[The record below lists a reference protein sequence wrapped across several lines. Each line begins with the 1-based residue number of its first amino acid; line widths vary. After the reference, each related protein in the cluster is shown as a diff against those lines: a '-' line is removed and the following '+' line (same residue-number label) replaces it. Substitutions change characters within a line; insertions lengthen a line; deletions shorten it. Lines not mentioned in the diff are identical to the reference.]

1 MAAVQLVD
9 VSLDDHTDHTPPS
22 PVHNAR
28 TNTNS
33 LISVALSDIDE
44 PKTPLGASVAQ
55 PTKPETLID
64 LSDDVISL
72 MPSEDD
78 LESIHTE
85 SESQSEARDFVVPQ
99 LPEPRPRDKR
109 QSRSSHVR
117 QKSSLQEPDMAA
129 LLARLEMENQAIAKD
144 PKSGIAT
151 VGAHTGPGASF
162 EYRVRDTVCSS
173 LSLVTIPEEA
183 LGMSLGDFWA
193 MVTKDYQ
200 QALRVL
206 PTMTPLMIHKGVP
219 DFLRSAVWPGVA
231 GAWDASL
238 QVEYDSL
245 CERLLHEKPTNE
257 HIINKDLARCFPQH
271 ELFRDAEGEGQKMLG
286 TVLKCYS
293 LYDSEIGYCQGMA
306 FVAGALL
313 MNMPAKDAFCVFA
326 KLMENHNMRTLY
338 SLSLTGLHS
347 RTYQLKKFMGQIAPD
362 LLAHLSKLGV
372 ELAYLSQWFM
382 TMFATSCPLN
392 ILFRIYDVV
401 FAEGA
406 DETMLRVALALILSN
421 EHKIMCMKELE
432 EVLHLLLGRRLW
444 EPYQAEPD
452 FLMDE
457 IARLSNVVTREELD
471 KLEKQFFEQ
480 AAGESRDTTV
490 RALGFTSGFS
500 GFKFFEHFRSPS
512 TATAKLPARSPSSNT
527 LLEMPGHV
535 PRRSVSKRSV
545 NTIDSSVGSGSGADS
560 LMSAESQASTA
571 ATEFDSN
578 TERAS
583 TTTFKSTRTNRTE
596 DRGLHEQVEGLLL
609 ALSEVQREA
618 AETAAQL
625 QMEQRRKESMA
636 EIVMR
641 LKDLVMQKEQVQ
653 ETVKRDRRKTMPSRI
668 DIEHAQGVLKDLR
681 RKSVVISSAAR
692 SVSLNNLGATTP
704 DVELQDSLGRLCTLL
719 ETESNPPTGTPK
731 SEMGSFFDQA
741 AGSDQERT
749 VRTKRRDSVR
759 FSLFRESS
767 QRSNRSPMAGP
778 SRLAQQQGIP
788 TTNASSSANTPGSS
802 PSHESMDYWPEA
814 SMFDSPAVSGNSPQ
828 VQPRQSSLQAR
839 EVLRMSNS
847 HSTQDEALLVE
858 LVNAKTREATAIHE
872 RDELKQQMDKMR
884 KNQEKRE
891 TEWSQKLHEMER
903 LMISQ
908 QKALRAQEEAHD
920 AELSRYRPSVSKPK
934 PSISLS
940 PFPEQKVDRNA
951 SVSLWPSAAPAEP
964 TTPTKLQPQAAEGGT
979 GWGWFRQR
987 KVSTGSVS

>member
-1 MAAVQLVD
+1 MATTQLID
-9 VSLDDHTDHTPPS
+9 VSLDEHIEQTPPS
-22 PVHNAR
+22 PAQDAR

-44 PKTPLGASVAQ
+44 PTTPLGASVAQ

-64 LSDDVISL
+64 LQDDVISL

-99 LPEPRPRDKR
+99 LPEPKPKEKR
-109 QSRSSHVR
+109 QSRLSHVR

-144 PKSGIAT
+144 PKAGIAA

-200 QALRVL
+200 LALRVL

-271 ELFRDAEGEGQKMLG
+271 DLFRDAEGDGQKMLG
-286 TVLKCYS
+286 IVLKCYS

-347 RTYQLKKFMGQIAPD
+347 RTYQLKKFMAQIAPD
-362 LLAHLSKLGV
+362 LLDHLRKLGV

-421 EHKIMCMKELE
+421 EHKIMAMKELE

-471 KLEKQFFEQ
+471 KLEKQFTDQ
-480 AAGESRDTTV
+480 AAGETGDKTV

-500 GFKFFEHFRSPS
+500 GFKFFDHFRSPS
-512 TATAKLPARSPSSNT
+512 TAKLPTRSPSSNT

-571 ATEFDSN
+571 VTEFETT
-578 TERAS
+578 TERGS
-583 TTTFKSTRTNRTE
+583 TTTFKSSRTNRTE

-625 QMEQRRKESMA
+625 QMEHRRKESMA
-636 EIVMR
+636 EIVFR

-653 ETVKRDRRKTMPSRI
+653 ETVRRDRRKTMPSRVDI
-668 DIEHAQGVLKDLR
+668 DHAQGVLKDLR
-681 RKSVVISSAAR
+681 RKSIVINSVAR
-692 SVSLNNLGATTP
+692 SVSLNNLGTTTP

-719 ETESNPPTGTPK
+719 ETDSNPPTGTPK

-741 AGSDQERT
+741 AGSDQEQST
-749 VRTKRRDSVR
+749 KTKRRDSVR
-759 FSLFRESS
+759 FSLFREPS
-767 QRSNRSPMAGP
+767 QRSNRSPVAGP
-778 SRLAQQQGIP
+778 SRLAQQHSNP
-788 TTNASSSANTPGSS
+788 TTGSSSFANTPGSS
-802 PSHESMDYWPEA
+802 PSNESMDYWPEA
-814 SMFDSPAVSGNSPQ
+814 SMFDSPAVTSQSPN
-828 VQPRQSSLQAR
+828 VQPRQSSLQAKD
-839 EVLRMSNS
+839 VLRMSNS
-847 HSTQDEALLVE
+847 HTTQDEALLVE

-884 KNQEKRE
+884 KNQDKRE
-891 TEWSQKLHEMER
+891 ADWTQKLHEMER

-908 QKALRAQEEAHD
+908 QKAIRAQEEAHI
-920 AELSRYRPSVSKPK
+920 AELSRYKPNMPKPK
-934 PSISLS
+934 PSIALS
-940 PFPEQKVDRNA
+940 PFPEQKVDRST

-964 TTPTKLQPQAAEGGT
+964 TTPTKLQPSAAEGGG

-987 KVSTGSVS
+987 KVSTSSVS

>member
-1 MAAVQLVD
+1 MASTELID
-9 VSLDDHTDHTPPS
+9 VSLSDEYVEQAPPS
-22 PVHNAR
+22 PEQDSR

-44 PKTPLGASVAQ
+44 PKTPLGGSIAQ

-64 LSDDVISL
+64 LQDDVISL

-78 LESIHTE
+78 LESIQTE
-85 SESQSEARDFVVPQ
+85 SEPQTEVKEFAVPA
-99 LPEPRPRDKR
+99 LPEPKPTENRRST
-109 QSRSSHVR
+109 SRHVR
-117 QKSSLQEPDMAA
+117 AKSSLQEPDMAA

-144 PKSGIAT
+144 PKAGIAA

-183 LGMSLGDFWA
+183 LGMNLGDFWA
-193 MVTKDYQ
+193 LVTKDYQ
-200 QALRVL
+200 EALRVL
-206 PTMTPLMIHKGVP
+206 PTVTPLMIHKGVP
-219 DFLRSAVWPGVA
+219 DFLRSAVWAGIA

-238 QVEYDSL
+238 QVEFDSL
-245 CERLLHEKPTNE
+245 CERLQHEKPINE
-257 HIINKDLARCFPQH
+257 HIINKDLARCFPH
-271 ELFRDAEGEGQKMLG
+271 HDLFREADGEGQKMLG

-306 FVAGALL
+306 FVAGILL
-313 MNMPAKDAFCVFA
+313 MNMPAKDAFCVFV

-347 RTYQLKKFMGQIAPD
+347 RTYQLKKIMGQISPD
-362 LLAHLSKLGV
+362 LLNHLSKLGV

-406 DETMLRVALALILSN
+406 DETMMRVALALILSN
-421 EHKIMCMKELE
+421 EHKIMAMKELE

-471 KLEKQFFEQ
+471 KLDKQFADQ

-500 GFKFFEHFRSPS
+500 GFKFFEHFRAPS
-512 TATAKLPARSPSSNT
+512 TAKGPARSPSSNT
-527 LLEMPGHV
+527 LLEMPGHL

-571 ATEFDSN
+571 ATEFDNS
-578 TERAS
+578 TERGS
-583 TTTFKSTRTNRTE
+583 TATFKSSRTARTE

-625 QMEQRRKESMA
+625 RTEHRRKESMA
-636 EIVMR
+636 EIVIR
-641 LKDLVMQKEQVQ
+641 LRDLVMQKEQVQ
-653 ETVKRDRRKTMPSRI
+653 ETAIKRDRRKTMPSRI
-668 DIEHAQGVLKDLR
+668 DIEHAQDVLKKLH
-681 RKSVVISSAAR
+681 RKSGVITSVAR

-704 DVELQDSLGRLCTLL
+704 DAELQDSLGRLCTLL
-719 ETESNPPTGTPK
+719 ETDDSPATGTPK
-731 SEMGSFFDQA
+731 SEIGSFFDQA
-741 AGSDQERT
+741 AGPEQERVT
-749 VRTKRRDSVR
+749 RTKRRDSVR
-759 FSLFRESS
+759 FAFPAASS
-767 QRSNRSPMAGP
+767 ASSNRSPTAGP
-778 SRLAQQQGIP
+778 SQENNHP
-788 TTNASSSANTPGSS
+788 TLSNPNTSTSSFADTPGSS
-802 PSHESMDYWPEA
+802 PSESMDYWPEA
-814 SMFDSPAVSGNSPQ
+814 SMFDSNGASPHI
-828 VQPRQSSLQAR
+828 QPRQSSLQAR
-839 EVLRMSNS
+839 DVLRMSNS
-847 HSTQDEALLVE
+847 QTAQDEALLVE
-858 LVNAKTREATAIHE
+858 LVNAKTREATAMHE
-872 RDELKQQMDKMR
+872 RDELKVQVDKLR
-884 KNQEKRE
+884 KSQENRE
-891 TEWSQKLHEMER
+891 AQWTQKLHEMER
-903 LMISQ
+903 LMVSQ
-908 QKALRAQEEAHD
+908 QKAMKLQEEAHV
-920 AELSRYRPSVSKPK
+920 AELSRYKPGVKHKPSVV
-934 PSISLS
+934 LS
-940 PFPEQKVDRNA
+940 PFPESKTDRSN
-951 SVSLWPSAAPAEP
+951 SLWPSAAPAEP
-964 TTPTKLQPQAAEGGT
+964 PTPTKLQPPAAETGG
-979 GWGWFRQR
+979 GWGWFKQR